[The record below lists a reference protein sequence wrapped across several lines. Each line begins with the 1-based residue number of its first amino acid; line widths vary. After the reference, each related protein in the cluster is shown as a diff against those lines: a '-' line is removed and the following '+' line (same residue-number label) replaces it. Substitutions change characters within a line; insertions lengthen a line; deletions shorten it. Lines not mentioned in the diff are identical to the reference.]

1 MVKEWPITAMRWAG
15 SARILGTSAFTSGS
29 SSSSRASTLSSRM
42 PRFFSP
48 QFQFFRAA
56 ICHSAAVVPTGDGQ
70 LFPSSSRP
78 IARKASSVPGR
89 PSWPR

>member
-1 MVKEWPITAMRWAG
+1 MKEWPITAIRCAG
-15 SARILGTSAFTSGS
+15 SAWILGIRALTSGS
-29 SSSSRASTLSSRM
+29 ASSSAASTLSSRI

-48 QFQFFRAA
+48 QFQFLRAA
-56 ICHSAAVVPTGDGQ
+56 ICHSAAAVAKGDAQ

-78 IARKASSVPGR
+78 IARKASSVPGK